1 MASTMA
7 RRTIYLPETIEAL
20 ARANA
25 LEGESFSA
33 TVARLIEEAV
43 AGEGESEPL
52 SYIGSGEGP
61 DDLGLNAEKYLR
73 AIKADWR
80 D

>member
-33 TVARLIEEAV
+33 TVARLIE
-43 AGEGESEPL
+43 AGVTENEMP
-52 SYIGSGEGP
+52 SYVGSGKDGP
-61 DDLGLNAEKYLR
+61 EDLGLNSEKYLR
-73 AIKADWR
+73 EMADEWR